1 LLCYNALI
9 LDLAS
14 GLENAN
20 IEGFV
25 NAEKI
30 FFELASHQRLSII
43 FSLSQTKLKLSQL
56 SRDLGITMQEVHRN
70 INRLQD
76 AGLIEKDSSGNFSL
90 TTFGNTIIKQI
101 PTFDF
106 LSQYKEYFSEHTL
119 GELPMK
125 FVQRIGSLDDC
136 KLVRGIAAILESW
149 KEIYRESESYILEII
164 PQVPLDLIE
173 PILVS
178 VRERGTKLFY
188 IFPDDVIIPKGRS
201 ELLGRL
207 RFDELYKTGRIGRRM
222 VDRVQVAV
230 VLNEKKAS
238 VLFPTQKGET
248 DMNMMFFSED
258 RLFHDWCLDYFWFR
272 WYSSNPFEEDK
283 LKEI

>member
-1 LLCYNALI
+1 M
-9 LDLAS
+9 LDMAS

-30 FFELASHQRLSII
+30 FFELASQQRLSII
-43 FSLSQTKLKLSQL
+43 FSLSQTNSTLSQL
-56 SRDLGITMQEVHRN
+56 SKDLGITMQEVHRN
-70 INRLQD
+70 INRLLD
-76 AGLIEKDSSGNFSL
+76 AGLIEKDPRGIFSL

-106 LSQYKEYFSEHTL
+106 LSLHKEYFSEHTL
-119 GELPMK
+119 GEVPMK
-125 FVQRIGSLDDC
+125 FEQRIGALYDC
-136 KLVRGIAAILESW
+136 ELVRGIVAILELW
-149 KEIYRESESYILEII
+149 KQTYRESESYILEII

-173 PILVS
+173 PMLVR
-178 VRERGTKLFY
+178 VRDKGTRLYY
-188 IFPDDVIIPKGRS
+188 IFPEDVIIPRGRG
-201 ELLGRL
+201 ELLRKL

-222 VDRVQVAV
+222 VDKVQVAV

-238 VLFPTQKGET
+238 ILFPTQKGET
-248 DMNMMFFSED
+248 DMNMMFYSED

-272 WYSSNPFEEDK
+272 WYGSNTFEEDK

>member
-1 LLCYNALI
+1 M
-9 LDLAS
+9 AS
-14 GLENAN
+14 GLEYTN

-30 FFELASHQRLSII
+30 FFELASQQRLSII
-43 FSLSQTKLKLSQL
+43 FSLSQTKSKLSEL
-56 SRDLGITMQEVHRN
+56 SKDLGITMQEVHRN

-76 AGLIEKDSSGNFSL
+76 AGLIEKDPNGIFSL
-90 TTFGNTIIKQI
+90 TTFGNTITKQI

-106 LSQYKEYFSEHTL
+106 LSQYKDYFSEHTL
-119 GELPMK
+119 GEIPMK
-125 FVQRIGSLDDC
+125 FVQRIGALNDC
-136 KLVRGIAAILESW
+136 ELVRGIVAILELW
-149 KEIYRESESYILEII
+149 KEIYRESERYILEII

-178 VRERGTKLFY
+178 VRDRATRLFY

-201 ELLGRL
+201 ELLRRL
-207 RFDELYKTGRIGRRM
+207 RFDEVYKTGRIGRRM
-222 VDRVQVAV
+222 VDKVQVAV

-238 VLFPTQKGET
+238 VLFPSQKGET
-248 DMNMMFFSED
+248 DMNMMFYSED

-272 WYSSNPFEEDK
+272 WYSSNNFDENK

>member
-1 LLCYNALI
+1 M
-9 LDLAS
+9 AS
-14 GLENAN
+14 GLEYTN

-30 FFELASHQRLSII
+30 FFELASQQRLSII
-43 FSLSQTKLKLSQL
+43 FSLSQTKSKLSEL
-56 SRDLGITMQEVHRN
+56 SKDLGITMQEVHRN

-76 AGLIEKDSSGNFSL
+76 AGLIEKDPNGIFSL
-90 TTFGNTIIKQI
+90 TTFGNTITKQI

-106 LSQYKEYFSEHTL
+106 LSQYKDYFSEHTL
-119 GELPMK
+119 GEIPMK
-125 FVQRIGSLDDC
+125 FVQRIGALNDC
-136 KLVRGIAAILESW
+136 ELVRGIVAILELW
-149 KEIYRESESYILEII
+149 KEIYRESERYILEII

-178 VRERGTKLFY
+178 VRDRATRLFY

-201 ELLGRL
+201 ELLRRL
-207 RFDELYKTGRIGRRM
+207 RFDEVYKTGRIGRRM
-222 VDRVQVAV
+222 VDKVQVAV

-238 VLFPTQKGET
+238 VLFPSQKGET
-248 DMNMMFFSED
+248 DMNMMFYSED
-258 RLFHDWCLDYFWFR
+258 KPFHDWCLDYFWFR
-272 WYSSNPFEEDK
+272 WYSSNNFDENK

>member
-1 LLCYNALI
+1 MAT
-9 LDLAS
+9 
-14 GLENAN
+14 GLENTN
-20 IEGFV
+20 IKGFV

-30 FFELASHQRLSII
+30 FFELASQQRLSII
-43 FSLSQTKLKLSQL
+43 FGLSQIKSTLSQL

-76 AGLIEKDSSGNFSL
+76 AGLIEKDPRGIFSL

-106 LSQYKEYFSEHTL
+106 LSLHKEYFSEHTL
-119 GELPMK
+119 GEIPMK
-125 FVQRIGSLDDC
+125 FVQRIGALHDSELI
-136 KLVRGIAAILESW
+136 RGIVAILELW
-149 KEIYRESESYILEII
+149 KQIYRESESYILEII

-173 PILVS
+173 AILVR
-178 VRERGTKLFY
+178 VRDKGTRLHY
-188 IFPDDVIIPKGRS
+188 IYPEDVIIPKGRS
-201 ELLGRL
+201 ALLRTL

-222 VDRVQVAV
+222 VNKVQVAV

-248 DMNMMFFSED
+248 DMNMMFYSED
-258 RLFHDWCLDYFWFR
+258 KLFHDWCLDYFWFR
-272 WYSSNPFEEDK
+272 WYSSNTFEEDK

>member
-1 LLCYNALI
+1 MLNMAT
-9 LDLAS
+9 
-14 GLENAN
+14 GLENTN
-20 IEGFV
+20 IKGFV

-30 FFELASHQRLSII
+30 FFELASQQRLSII
-43 FSLSQTKLKLSQL
+43 FGLSQIKSTLSQL

-76 AGLIEKDSSGNFSL
+76 AGLIEKDPRGIFSL

-106 LSQYKEYFSEHTL
+106 LSLHKEYFSEHTL
-119 GELPMK
+119 GEIPMK
-125 FVQRIGSLDDC
+125 FVQRIGALHDSELI
-136 KLVRGIAAILESW
+136 RGIVAILELW
-149 KEIYRESESYILEII
+149 KQIYRESESYILEII

-173 PILVS
+173 AILVR
-178 VRERGTKLFY
+178 VRDKGTRLHY
-188 IFPDDVIIPKGRS
+188 IYPEDVIIPKGRS
-201 ELLGRL
+201 AILRRL
-207 RFDELYKTGRIGRRM
+207 RFDELYRTGRIGRRM
-222 VDRVQVAV
+222 VNKVEVAV

-248 DMNMMFFSED
+248 DMNMMFYSED
-258 RLFHDWCLDYFWFR
+258 KLFHDWCLDYFWFR
-272 WYSSNPFEEDK
+272 WYSSNTFEEDK

>member
-1 LLCYNALI
+1 M
-9 LDLAS
+9 AS
-14 GLENAN
+14 GLEYTN

-30 FFELASHQRLSII
+30 FFELASQQRLSII
-43 FSLSQTKLKLSQL
+43 FSLSQTKSKLSEL
-56 SRDLGITMQEVHRN
+56 SKDLGITMQEVHRN

-76 AGLIEKDSSGNFSL
+76 AGLIEKDPNGIFSL
-90 TTFGNTIIKQI
+90 TTFGNTITKQI

-106 LSQYKEYFSEHTL
+106 LSQYKDYFSEHTL
-119 GELPMK
+119 GEIPMK
-125 FVQRIGSLDDC
+125 FVQRIGALNDC
-136 KLVRGIAAILESW
+136 ELVRGIVAILELW
-149 KEIYRESESYILEII
+149 KEIYIESERYILEII

-178 VRERGTKLFY
+178 VRDRATRLFY

-201 ELLGRL
+201 ELLRRL
-207 RFDELYKTGRIGRRM
+207 RFDEVYKTGRIGRRM
-222 VDRVQVAV
+222 VDKVQVAV

-238 VLFPTQKGET
+238 VLFPSQKGET
-248 DMNMMFFSED
+248 DMNMMFYSED
-258 RLFHDWCLDYFWFR
+258 KSFHDWCLDYFWFR
-272 WYSSNPFEEDK
+272 WYCSNNFDENK